1 MKRTPVANAPDEFRA
16 EFPGGN
22 PWANQVMRNL
32 VRLSDVLVD
41 AVNRRLRVHGL
52 HLATAQ
58 ALSVLEG
65 SDNPLTPNEIGEHL
79 HLTSGTVTTVIDS
92 LEKRGLVERQP
103 HPEDRR
109 KVLVSITD
117 AGRAM
122 LDRYLPEAVA
132 IQTAMLGGLNDEELQ
147 TLSEL
152 LIRAL
157 RYTDGVDPHAV
168 AEVAAPRRRA
178 GPPTSQPGDQQ
189 RPVEKRSRLR
199 N

>member
-1 MKRTPVANAPDEFRA
+1 MAHALKRAPVANAREAFRA

-22 PWANQVMRNL
+22 PWANQAMRNL

-65 SDNPLTPNEIGEHL
+65 ADHALTPNEIGEHL

-92 LEKRGLVERQP
+92 LEKRNLVERQP

-109 KVLVSITD
+109 KVLVSITN
-117 AGRAM
+117 AGRAV

-132 IQTAMLGGLNDEELQ
+132 IQTAMLGGLNDDELQ

-152 LIRAL
+152 LTRAL
-157 RYTDGVDPHAV
+157 RSTDGIDPHAV
-168 AEVAAPRRRA
+168 AEAAPPRRR
-178 GPPTSQPGDQQ
+178 S
-189 RPVEKRSRLR
+189 RPSR
-199 N
+199 

>member
-1 MKRTPVANAPDEFRA
+1 MPAAARRKSLRRAPVANEPEAFRA

-22 PWANQVMRNL
+22 PWANQAMRNL

-65 SDNPLTPNEIGEHL
+65 AEHPLTPNEIGEHL

-92 LEKRGLVERQP
+92 LEKRGLVERDS
-103 HPEDRR
+103 HPKDRR
-109 KVLVSITD
+109 KVLVSITKS
-117 AGRAM
+117 GRTV

-132 IQTAMLGGLNDEELQ
+132 IQTAMLAGLDDDELR
-147 TLSEL
+147 TLNEL
-152 LIRAL
+152 LTRAL
-157 RYTDGVDPHAV
+157 RSTVGVDPHTV
-168 AEVAAPRRRA
+168 AEATPPR
-178 GPPTSQPGDQQ
+178 
-189 RPVEKRSRLR
+189 KRVLDSDKRT
-199 N
+199 

>member
-1 MKRTPVANAPDEFRA
+1 
-16 EFPGGN
+16 
-22 PWANQVMRNL
+22 MRNL

-65 SDNPLTPNEIGEHL
+65 ADNALTPNEIGEHL

-92 LEKRGLVERQP
+92 LEKRNLVERKP
-103 HPEDRR
+103 HPQDRR

-117 AGRAM
+117 AGRVV

-132 IQTAMLGGLNDEELQ
+132 IQTAMLGGLNDDELQ
-147 TLSEL
+147 ALSKL
-152 LIRAL
+152 LTRAL
-157 RYTDGVDPHAV
+157 RSTDGIDPHAV
-168 AEVAAPRRRA
+168 AEAAAPRRRVVHPDEPA
-178 GPPTSQPGDQQ
+178 RS
-189 RPVEKRSRLR
+189 RRSRLARPTRATQSDFR
-199 N
+199 NHRSADGRERGDAVDQGRH

>member
-1 MKRTPVANAPDEFRA
+1 MRRAPVANEPDAFRA

-22 PWANQVMRNL
+22 PLANQAMRNL

-65 SDNPLTPNEIGEHL
+65 ADNSLTPNQIGEHL

-92 LEKRGLVERQP
+92 LERRGLVERHP

-109 KVLVSITD
+109 KVLVVIND
-117 AGRAM
+117 AGRAV

-132 IQTAMLGGLNDEELQ
+132 IQTAMLAGLDDDELRTLND
-147 TLSEL
+147 L
-152 LIRAL
+152 LAQAL
-157 RYTDGVDPHAV
+157 ASTVGVDPHTA
-168 AEVAAPRRRA
+168 AESAAPRRRPRRA
-178 GPPTSQPGDQQ
+178 RVGT
-189 RPVEKRSRLR
+189 
-199 N
+199 

>member
-1 MKRTPVANAPDEFRA
+1 MRRAPVANDPDAFRA
-16 EFPGGN
+16 EFEGGN
-22 PWANQVMRNL
+22 PLANQAMRNL

-65 SDNPLTPNEIGEHL
+65 ADHPLTPNQIGQHL

-92 LEKRGLVERQP
+92 LERRGLVERHP

-117 AGRAM
+117 AGRAV

-132 IQTAMLGGLNDEELQ
+132 IQTAMLASLDDDELSTLN
-147 TLSEL
+147 EL
-152 LIRAL
+152 LTRAL
-157 RYTDGVDPHAV
+157 ASTVGVDPHIV
-168 AEVAAPRRRA
+168 AEAAAPRRRPRRTPA
-178 GPPTSQPGDQQ
+178 
-189 RPVEKRSRLR
+189 RR
-199 N
+199 

>member
-1 MKRTPVANAPDEFRA
+1 
-16 EFPGGN
+16 
-22 PWANQVMRNL
+22 MRNL

-41 AVNRRLRVHGL
+41 AVNSRLRVHGL

-65 SDNPLTPNEIGEHL
+65 ADHALTPNEIGEHL

-92 LEKRGLVERQP
+92 LEKRSLVERRP

-117 AGRAM
+117 AGRVV

-132 IQTAMLGGLNDEELQ
+132 IQTAMLGGLNDDELQ

-152 LIRAL
+152 LTRAL
-157 RYTDGVDPHAV
+157 RSTDGIDPHAV
-168 AEVAAPRRRA
+168 AEAAAPRRRA
-178 GPPTSQPGDQQ
+178 
-189 RPVEKRSRLR
+189 RPSR
-199 N
+199 